1 MAEQVLPDWIRK
13 RKRRKEELTRK
24 TPEAEEKRANDFKI
38 MELGGPGFWKQF
50 AQQLA
55 FNAMACKELGIQATV
70 SPITQEG
77 SAGEGFQIHA
87 ALQSVTPNMNH
98 LNIFYLSGSNQL
110 ECYPRDGTPYR
121 IDLMVDSN
129 GQILAF
135 SKRRNTHASAEMLAE
150 DVMEELVESIGG

>member
-13 RKRRKEELTRK
+13 KKRQKEELTRK
-24 TPEAEEKRANDFKI
+24 TPEAEEKRANDVKI

-50 AQQLA
+50 VQQLA
-55 FNAMACKELGIQATV
+55 FNALACRELGIQATV
-70 SPITQEG
+70 SPIAQEG

-87 ALQSVTPNMNH
+87 ALQSVTPNTNY

-110 ECYPRDGTPYR
+110 ECHPCDGTPYR
-121 IDLMVDSN
+121 IDLAVDGN